1 MDYGAKI
8 GFSLQ
13 LSNFSNKN
21 RLRHPILPPKQAEDS
36 DFPNWFCFDYA
47 SIKTNFRSFVA
58 VLFGRLW
65 KFTDPSPRQA
75 SICGLTSSLIVN
87 CF

>member
-21 RLRHPILPPKQAEDS
+21 RLRHQILPPKQAEDG

-65 KFTDPSPRQA
+65 RICSVVCGNLLDSHLVKQA
-75 SICGLTSSLIVN
+75 SAD
-87 CF
+87 